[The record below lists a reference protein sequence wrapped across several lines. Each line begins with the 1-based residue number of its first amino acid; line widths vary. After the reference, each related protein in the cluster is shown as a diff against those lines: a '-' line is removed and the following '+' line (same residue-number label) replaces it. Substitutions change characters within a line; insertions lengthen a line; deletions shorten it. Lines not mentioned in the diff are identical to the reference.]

1 MSGHSK
7 WSTIKHKKG
16 ALDAKRGRMFTRLIR
31 EITIAARAGGGDA
44 SGNPRLR
51 TAISAAKEA
60 NMPADNITRAIK
72 KGTGELEGQTLEEV
86 TYEGYGSGG
95 VAIIVE
101 TVTDNKNRT
110 LPEIRHIFSKHG
122 GNLGASNSV
131 AWMFEKKGYIVVE
144 TPSMPEDQLL
154 EVALEAGADDLKQ
167 DGSSFEIYTPTES
180 FEQVKESLKAKGVTI
195 TASEIAMTPK
205 NTVRAE
211 GPAARKVLNLIETLE
226 EHDDV
231 QHVWANFDIDES
243 EIEAS

>member
-16 ALDAKRGRMFTRLIR
+16 ALDAKRGRIFTRLIR
-31 EITIAARAGGGDA
+31 EITVCARSGGGDIN
-44 SGNPRLR
+44 GNARLR
-51 TAISAAKEA
+51 AAVAAAKEA

-72 KGTGELEGQTLEEV
+72 KGTGELEGATLEEV
-86 TYEGYGSGG
+86 TYEGYGPAG
-95 VAIIVE
+95 VAVIVE

-122 GNLGASNSV
+122 GNMAAANAV

-144 TPSMPEDQLL
+144 TKAMPEDQLL
-154 EVALEAGADDLKQ
+154 ELVLEAGADDMQQ
-167 DGSSFEIYTPTES
+167 DGENYEIFTAPENYET
-180 FEQVKESLKAKGVTI
+180 VKEALARRSVPV
-195 TASEIAMTPK
+195 ASGEVAMTPK
-205 NTVRAE
+205 NSTRVE
-211 GPAARKVLNLIETLE
+211 GPAVRKVLNLVEALE

-243 EIEAS
+243 EMEA